1 MVARHLAARTGGGAS
16 CPTQL
21 SPPLAPVPAVPVE
34 PFLIERFFAQHE
46 FTTPHLLGVSDCETR
61 TVGELLALEPDA
73 QERLRAL
80 GLGYTE
86 GEGHVELRAAIAAT
100 YERLGPEDV
109 LVHAAGVEVLLTVAL
124 AVLEP
129 GDHAV
134 VHHPGY
140 QAQRTAAAL
149 AGADVS
155 LWAARP
161 ERGWAPD
168 PDELRPLLDRPRT
181 RLLILTT
188 PHNPTGYHFDEGELR
203 HVLGLAE
210 ERGVTVLVDEA
221 YRGTEYDPRSRM
233 PSAADLSESACA
245 LGLTSKGLGLPGLRI
260 GWLATRDP
268 ALRASVALAKDYTS
282 ICAPAPSELL
292 ATIALRH
299 WDSLL
304 AETRTRL
311 VRHLALFADFVGRHD
326 GRFDWV
332 PPRAGPVTF
341 PTLRVDRPEDL
352 SRRLREEAGVLVVP
366 GTVFE
371 PTSREIRVGFGRA
384 GFPEGLAHFDAWLK
398 ADGAG
403 GAE

>member
-1 MVARHLAARTGGGAS
+1 
-16 CPTQL
+16 
-21 SPPLAPVPAVPVE
+21 VPVE
-34 PFLIERFFAQHE
+34 PFLIERFFAAHE

-61 TVGELLALEPDA
+61 TVGELLALDPDA
-73 QERLRAL
+73 EERLRSLA
-80 GLGYTE
+80 LGYTE
-86 GEGHVELRAAIAAT
+86 GDGHAELRAAIAAT

-140 QAQRTAAAL
+140 QAQRTSAGV

-155 LWAARP
+155 LWWARP
-161 ERGWAPD
+161 ELGWAPD
-168 PDELRPLLDRPRT
+168 LDELAGLLDRPRT
-181 RLLILTT
+181 RLLVVTT
-188 PHNPTGYHFDEGELR
+188 PHNPTGYHFDETGLR
-203 HVLGLAE
+203 HVLRLAE

-221 YRGTEYDPRSRM
+221 YRGTEYEVGART
-233 PSAADLSESACA
+233 PSAVDLSESACA
-245 LGLTSKGLGLPGLRI
+245 LGLTSKALGLPGLRI

-299 WDSLL
+299 WDRLL
-304 AETRTRL
+304 AETRVRL

-341 PTLRVDRPEDL
+341 PTLEADRPEEL

-366 GTVFE
+366 GTVFDD
-371 PTSREIRVGFGRA
+371 TSREIRVGFGRA
-384 GFPEGLAHFDAWLK
+384 DFPEGLACFDAWLT
-398 ADGAG
+398 ADGG
-403 GAE
+403 GGRS